1 MVVRK
6 KKVKINGKEIEIDA
20 FDTSLIPG
28 SGTEEEAIDRL
39 LEEEKIE
46 NEINDILL
54 KIDSVASEYRSK
66 DKDIW
71 FYYKIGQVLQFVDD
85 KGFTKQRNLIWE
97 RIADNLRPE
106 VFFGKKTP
114 PKKSKRYPEIMY
126 LLAKQNYQDI
136 PRVSWSHWFE
146 ILQYPKIYKNKN
158 ILEDL
163 LQECKNKKLS
173 SEQLRKRVQE
183 INRTL

>member
-1 MVVRK
+1 MVLRK
-6 KKVKINGKEIEIDA
+6 KKIKIDGKEIEIDA

-28 SGTEEEAIDRL
+28 SGTEEQAIDRL
-39 LEEEKIE
+39 LKEEEIE
-46 NEINDILL
+46 KEISNILSKL
-54 KIDSVASEYRSK
+54 DSVASEYKSK

-71 FYYKIGQVLQFVDD
+71 FYYKIGQVLQFVDE
-85 KGFTKQRNLIWE
+85 KGFTKERNLIWE

-126 LLAKQNYQDI
+126 LLAKQDQDDI
-136 PRVSWSHWFE
+136 PRVSWSHWFA
-146 ILQYPKIYKNKN
+146 ILQYQKICKNKN

-163 LQECKNKKLS
+163 LQECKHKKLS

-183 INRTL
+183 INKSL